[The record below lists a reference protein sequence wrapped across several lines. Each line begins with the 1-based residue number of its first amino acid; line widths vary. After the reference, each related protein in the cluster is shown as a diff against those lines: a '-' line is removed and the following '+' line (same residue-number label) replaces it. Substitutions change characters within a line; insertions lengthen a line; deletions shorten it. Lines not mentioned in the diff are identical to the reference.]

1 MSAALRRRL
10 AEVLALVLVLAVL
23 VVFFGLSTE
32 HFLSLP
38 TLRTVAN
45 QMPETLLVAVGMTY
59 VLIIGGIDLSIGS
72 VSGLSGAVV
81 GVCMVR
87 FHVPLPLSLLAGVA
101 VGAACGL
108 VNGLTIVRWSL
119 PSFIVTLG
127 MLEAAR
133 GGAYLA
139 ADSKTAYLG
148 APVERLADFGVGGLS
163 LPFIIAIGVVA
174 AAQGVLVRSVFG
186 RYLVAIGTNEE
197 AVRLSGINPK
207 PVKVAVFLIS
217 GTLAALASLS
227 ALTRLGAADPN
238 SGIGLELS
246 AIAAVV
252 IGGTSLQ
259 GGRGSVVNS
268 ALGVLIIGVL
278 DNGLAQMGAQ
288 EPSKRL
294 VTGAVIVGA
303 VILDYYRT
311 RLGRRERMQTR
322 DA

>member
-1 MSAALRRRL
+1 MSAALRRKL

-59 VLIIGGIDLSIGS
+59 VLIIGCIDLSIGS

-81 GVCMVR
+81 GACMLR

-148 APVERLADFGVGGLS
+148 ASVERLADCGVGGLS
-163 LPFIIAIGVVA
+163 LPFIVAATVA
-174 AAQGVLVRSVFG
+174 AAAQLVLARSVFG

-217 GTLAALASLS
+217 GTLASLASLS

-268 ALGVLIIGVL
+268 ALGVLIISVL

-311 RLGRRERMQTR
+311 RLGRRERMETR